1 MAEDGP
7 HWNRRDVPEVE
18 ELLADGRRG
27 DVVEL
32 FMRTVGSSEEDIAGA
47 RGSPFWP
54 ALEALA
60 HTLAY
65 DAACMGDGPPP
76 TARLARI
83 TQPTLV
89 ATGGGTPDA
98 HAGGLPPGFMD
109 RAADAI
115 AASIPQAERQVI
127 GGAGHMV
134 DAKLVAPVLER
145 FFGR

>member
-1 MAEDGP
+1 M
-7 HWNRRDVPEVE
+7 
-18 ELLADGRRG
+18 
-27 DVVEL
+27 
-32 FMRTVGSSEEDIAGA
+32 

-65 DAACMGDGPPP
+65 DAACRGDGPPP

-89 ATGGGTPDA
+89 ATGGGTPMLMREGCHPA
-98 HAGGLPPGFMD
+98 SWIAPPTL
-109 RAADAI
+109 AAR
-115 AASIPQAERQVI
+115 IPQAERQVI